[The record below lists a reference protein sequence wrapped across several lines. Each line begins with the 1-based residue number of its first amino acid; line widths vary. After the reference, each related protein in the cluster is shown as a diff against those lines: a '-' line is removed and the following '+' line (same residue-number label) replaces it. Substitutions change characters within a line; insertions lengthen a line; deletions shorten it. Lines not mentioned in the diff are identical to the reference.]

1 VDIVTFSGD
10 KLLGG
15 PQGGIIVGRKDLI
28 EKIRKNPLARAVRV
42 DKMTIAAFEATLMDY
57 LDPEQAVKR
66 IPVLAMLFQSPET
79 IRGRAK
85 KIASQLRKLTAEADL
100 RVIKDSSKAGGGSLP
115 ESEFETYAVAVVPR
129 HISVNELETRLRLSS
144 PPVIARIRETS
155 LILDARTIQDHEI
168 GELIRIVAS
177 ALKSS

>member
-1 VDIVTFSGD
+1 
-10 KLLGG
+10 
-15 PQGGIIVGRKDLI
+15 
-28 EKIRKNPLARAVRV
+28 
-42 DKMTIAAFEATLMDY
+42 MDY

-115 ESEFETYAVAVVPR
+115 ESEFETYAVAVAPR

-155 LILDARTIQDHEI
+155 LILDARTIQDHET

-177 ALKSS
+177 ALRPL